1 MAEVTTEAGIPF
13 DDYFR
18 ARFASLVALL
28 VKVEAARFDEA
39 EDAVAAAMAAA
50 HPLWDTI
57 IDPDRWVW
65 RVARN
70 HFVKAR
76 IRERRRLRRLWEVI
90 GQLSSARDCQL
101 PDDDSE
107 DLVLAL
113 VGRLPRE
120 QRAVMAFTY
129 DGWSPAEIAELL
141 EKDPQTVRS
150 TLRQAR
156 IAVKRML
163 PGQDDGPG
171 QWRQG

>member
-1 MAEVTTEAGIPF
+1 MAEVTTEAGI
-13 DDYFR
+13 R
-18 ARFASLVALL
+18 
-28 VKVEAARFDEA
+28 
-39 EDAVAAAMAAA
+39 
-50 HPLWDTI
+50 
-57 IDPDRWVW
+57 

-156 IAVKRML
+156 IAVRRAASSRSRRAGCGL
-163 PGQDDGPG
+163 PRPG
-171 QWRQG
+171 RCSGASYDSCLPTLASARTASPED

>member
-1 MAEVTTEAGIPF
+1 MAEGTERRIPF

-18 ARFASLVALL
+18 ARFTSLIALL

-39 EDAVAAAMAAA
+39 EDAAAAAMSAA

-57 IDPDRWVW
+57 IEPDKWVW

-70 HFVKAR
+70 HFLKVR
-76 IRERRRLRRLWEVI
+76 LRERRRTRRLWEMI
-90 GQLSSARDCQL
+90 DHLTPKRDCSL
-101 PDDDSE
+101 PDDESE
-107 DLVLAL
+107 ELVLDL
-113 VGRLPRE
+113 VGRLPKE

-156 IAVKRML
+156 TAVRRML
-163 PGQDDGPG
+163 TGQDDGPG
-171 QWRQG
+171 QRGPR